1 MSVWEF
7 LDKATSVML
16 VVLFC
21 ALLVMV
27 WKILAADAPGVPGMR
42 LRVMEPPAAGP
53 RASPVAP
60 RTRQAMA
67 WCIRPW
73 GQPRRRRAV
82 GARLTRGRRAVDAR
96 RGTAAY
102 AAAMRVRSP
111 WHGLS
116 VRYRD

>member
-21 ALLVMV
+21 ALPVMV

-60 RTRQAMA
+60 RTRQAHGVVHPPLGSA
-67 WCIRPW
+67 SAPARGWC
-73 GQPRRRRAV
+73 G
-82 GARLTRGRRAVDAR
+82 VDAR
-96 RGTAAY
+96 LGMAAY
-102 AAAMRVRSP
+102 AGAMRR
-111 WHGLS
+111 
-116 VRYRD
+116 